1 MGYCISFLRE
11 TVRYGRFIDTQCLF
25 LLEIAATESLFF
37 CDSAKQIQIMVASLC
52 NSCLHI
58 PDFIA
63 TYCTILS
70 TFIPIF
76 LPIVHVLLLLAEVH
90 CLVSSHGAH
99 VWRRHAS
106 PSVSLHILMRND
118 IKTSPQLKYIS
129 KQNSNYMKKHMDLA
143 CYEFLTSALSNPFQ
157 MPNVLLGWPVV
168 WQNNYKDL
176 T

>member
-90 CLVSSHGAH
+90 LSGFIPWSTCL
-99 VWRRHAS
+99 
-106 PSVSLHILMRND
+106 
-118 IKTSPQLKYIS
+118 TSPCFSICQLAHLDAQWHKNIPTIKIY
-129 KQNSNYMKKHMDLA
+129 
-143 CYEFLTSALSNPFQ
+143 FQ
-157 MPNVLLGWPVV
+157 TKFQLHEEAYGSCMSWILNFCIV
-168 WQNNYKDL
+168 
-176 T
+176 